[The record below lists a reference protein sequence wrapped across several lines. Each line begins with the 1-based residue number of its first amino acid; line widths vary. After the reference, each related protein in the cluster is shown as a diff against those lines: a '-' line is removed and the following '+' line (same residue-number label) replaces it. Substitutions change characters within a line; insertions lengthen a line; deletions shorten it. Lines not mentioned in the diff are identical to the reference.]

1 MVLRDRNHPSIVMWS
16 LCNEGGCMEGD
27 SKGQQVGDMFK
38 SAILAHDKTR
48 PITAAMNGGWG
59 VGLSFVLD
67 VQGINYN
74 YGEYDSYRK
83 THPQQPLIGS
93 ETASCTCARSIY
105 VTNDS
110 TCHKDVYSADGCAQE
125 WWTADATRD
134 FVAGGFAWTGFDY
147 KGEPTPYGWPD
158 VNSNFGIIDLAGFPK
173 DTFYYYQSW
182 WTKKPVLHLLPHWN
196 WQGKQGQPINVWA
209 YTNANSVE
217 LFLNSNSL
225 GSQTVPVR
233 GHVQWR
239 VPYQPGTLQAKAYDS
254 NKMVIATETVETT
267 GAPTSVSLSIEDG
280 EGVLADGLD
289 VAMLV
294 AKITDSQGRVVPT
307 ATNGI
312 TFTVEGQGTLLGVG
326 NGDPSCVESDKGNF
340 RSAFGGLARV
350 IVQSSRQP
358 GIITVTASS
367 TGLASGKASVT
378 TR

>member
-1 MVLRDRNHPSIVMWS
+1 
-16 LCNEGGCMEGD
+16 MEGD
-27 SKGQQVGDMFK
+27 SKGQPVGAMFK
-38 SAILAHDKTR
+38 EAILALDSTR

-59 VGLSFVLD
+59 VGLSYVLD

-83 THPQQPLIGS
+83 SHPQQPLIGS
-93 ETASCTCARSIY
+93 ETASCTCARNIY
-105 VTNDS
+105 ITNN
-110 TCHKDVYSADGCAQE
+110 TICHKDVYSADGCAQD
-125 WWTADATRD
+125 WWTADDTRD

-147 KGEPTPYGWPD
+147 KGEPSPYGWPD
-158 VNSNFGIIDLAGFPK
+158 VNSNYGIIDLAGFPK

-182 WTKKPVLHLLPHWN
+182 WTQKPVLHLLPHWN
-196 WQGKQGQPINVWA
+196 WQQGETINVWA

-225 GSQTVPVR
+225 GKQPVPHR

-239 VPYQPGTLQAKAYDS
+239 VPYQSGTLQAKGYDGS
-254 NKMVIATETVETT
+254 GAVIATETVVTS
-267 GAPTSVSLSIEDG
+267 GAPASISLSVEDG
-280 EGVLADGLD
+280 AGVVADGQD
-289 VAMLV
+289 VAML
-294 AKITDSQGRVVPT
+294 AATILDSQGRIVRT

-326 NGDPSCVESDKGNF
+326 NGDPSCIEPDKGNF

-350 IVQSSRQP
+350 IVQSTRQA
-358 GIITVTASS
+358 GVITITASS
-367 TGLASGKASVT
+367 AGLASGKASVT